1 MNNRNTKTPVKI
13 VLQGDGQAE
22 ALGLVL
28 DRIASQHGSF
38 TVNYVSGTADSK
50 TLQDALRDAAVHA
63 LQTEG
68 SEAASVK
75 RQRNVRTIT
84 FPRLQFSLLW
94 PLTAV
99 NPFDAKRFPYGDSFL
114 ISAAKQ
120 GVDADEIAR
129 IYLSG
134 AWSGNW
140 PSLDKL
146 FQTESVRL
154 SSLDSKND
162 VKIGSYILKH
172 FKRERL
178 FWTANNPSNR
188 LLAELA
194 YRMLHLVLGQ
204 ADVPSREEITRIV
217 FHMGIVDLLGS
228 YAVPVH
234 PFVARHFNLEWRMAD
249 EGAVVFG
256 ERMSYEEYVRALIAS
271 AASGR
276 EKVSP

>member
-1 MNNRNTKTPVKI
+1 MNNRNTKTPAKI

-28 DRIASQHGSF
+28 DRIASQHPSF
-38 TVNYVSGTADSK
+38 TVKYVSGTADSN
-50 TLQDALRDAAVHA
+50 TLQNALSGAAMHA
-63 LQTEG
+63 LQTHDNG
-68 SEAASVK
+68 AAVRS
-75 RQRNVRTIT
+75 QRNVRTIT
-84 FPRLQFSLLW
+84 FPHVQFSLLW

-140 PSLDKL
+140 PSLDKV

-154 SSLDSKND
+154 SSLDAKND

-178 FWTANNPSNR
+178 FWTVNSPSNR

-194 YRMLHLVLGQ
+194 YRVLHLALGQ
-204 ADVPSREEITRIV
+204 AAVPSREEIAGIV
-217 FHMGIVDLLGS
+217 FEMGVVDLLGS

-234 PFVARHFNLEWRMAD
+234 PFVARHFNLEWRETD

-256 ERMSYEEYVRALIAS
+256 EHMSYEEYVTALIAS
-271 AASGR
+271 ASPGR
-276 EKVSP
+276 EKISR